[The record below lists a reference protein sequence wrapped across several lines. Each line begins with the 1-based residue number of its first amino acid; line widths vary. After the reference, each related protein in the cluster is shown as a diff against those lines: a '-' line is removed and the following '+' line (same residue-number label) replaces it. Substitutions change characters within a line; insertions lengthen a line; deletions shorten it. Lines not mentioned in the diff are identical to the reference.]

1 MIKKA
6 ILTCFKQLLS
16 NVNRTL
22 ALLTK
27 VIPGA
32 RLLSD
37 VVGGLIISFDNPLN
51 FHSKKL

>member
-6 ILTCFKQLLS
+6 ILSCFKQFLS

-27 VIPGA
+27 VSPEA

-37 VVGGLIISFDNPLN
+37 VVGGIRISFDNPLD
-51 FHSKKL
+51 FYSKTL